1 MALFKK
7 QLTATPADQVPGPQ
21 PIYDQHLS
29 WGEKNRSLRTL
40 IGLIL
45 LVFAAAGWAIAG
57 VLSFSVAQLFPLVRT
72 EVVPLIVDKNTGY
85 METVTTL
92 DKDRSSVSENQVVR
106 ASFVG
111 NYVIRR
117 ETYDPRYLSD
127 NFDMIALWSEPNS
140 SAFKDYEEWMNPSN
154 PRGPVKTMGA
164 TGDIRPEILSVNPLN
179 ASTMAVRFETR
190 ERHRGGDVVNRW
202 SATVRYRQINLPASN
217 RVRLYNPLGF
227 VVTEYAKVPET
238 MPSGL
243 DPR

>member
-1 MALFKK
+1 MALFRR
-7 QLTATPADQVPGPQ
+7 QLKAAPADRVPGPQ
-21 PIYDQHLS
+21 DIYDQHLS

-45 LVFAAAGWAIAG
+45 LVFAVAGWIVAG

-92 DKDRSSVSENQVVR
+92 DEDRTNVSEIQAVR

-117 ETYDPRYLSD
+117 ETYDPRYLSE
-127 NFDMIALWSEPNS
+127 NFDMIALWSEPGS
-140 SAFKDYEEWMNPSN
+140 PAFKDYSDWMNPSN
-154 PRGPVKTMGA
+154 PRGPVKTLGT
-164 TGDIRPEILSVNPLN
+164 TGEIRPEILSVNPLN
-179 ASTMAVRFETR
+179 QTTMSVRFETR
-190 ERHRGGDVVNRW
+190 ERQRGGEVVNRW
-202 SATVRYRQINLPASN
+202 SATVRYKQINLPASN

-227 VVTEYAKVPET
+227 VVTEYVKVPET

-243 DPR
+243 VQ

>member
-1 MALFKK
+1 MALLKR
-7 QLTATPADQVPGPQ
+7 QLRAAPTDLVPGPQ
-21 PIYDQHLS
+21 EIYDRHLS

-45 LVFAAAGWAIAG
+45 LFFAVAGWIVAG

-92 DKDRSSVSENQVVR
+92 DKDRLSVSEIQAVR

-117 ETYDPRYLSD
+117 ETYDPRYLSE
-127 NFDMIALWSEPNS
+127 NFDMIALWSEPDS
-140 SAFKDYEEWMNPSN
+140 PAFKDYQEWMNPSN
-154 PRGPVKTMGA
+154 PRGPVKALGTS
-164 TGDIRPEILSVNPLN
+164 GDIRPEILSVNPLN
-179 ASTMAVRFETR
+179 QTTMSVRFETR
-190 ERHRGGDVVNRW
+190 ERQRGGEVVNRW

-227 VVTEYAKVPET
+227 VVTEYVKVPET

-243 DPR
+243 VQ

>member
-1 MALFKK
+1 MALFKR
-7 QLTATPADQVPGPQ
+7 QLRATAADHVPGPQ
-21 PIYDQHLS
+21 EIYDQHLS

-45 LVFAAAGWAIAG
+45 LAFAVAGWAVAS

-92 DKDRSSVSENQVVR
+92 DKDRSNVSEMPAVR

-127 NFDMIALWSEPNS
+127 NFDMIALWSEPS
-140 SAFKDYEEWMNPSN
+140 SQAFKDYEEWMNPSN
-154 PRGPVKTMGA
+154 PRGPVKMIGA

-179 ASTMAVRFETR
+179 PSTMAVRFETR
-190 ERHRGGDVVNRW
+190 ERRRGGEVVNRW

-243 DPR
+243 VP

>member
-1 MALFKK
+1 MVLFKR
-7 QLTATPADQVPGPQ
+7 QLKPAPADRVPGPQ
-21 PIYDQHLS
+21 DIYDQHLS

-45 LVFAAAGWAIAG
+45 LVFAVAGWIVAG

-92 DKDRSSVSENQVVR
+92 GKDRANVSEIQAVR

-117 ETYDPRYLSD
+117 ETYDPRYLSE
-127 NFDMIALWSEPNS
+127 NFDMIALWSDPDS
-140 SAFKDYEEWMNPSN
+140 PAFKDYSEMMNPSN
-154 PRGPVKTMGA
+154 PRGPVKAMG
-164 TGDIRPEILSVNPLN
+164 TSGEIRPEILSVNPLN
-179 ASTMAVRFETR
+179 ATTMAVRFETR
-190 ERHRGGDVVNRW
+190 ERRRGGDVVNRW

-227 VVTEYAKVPET
+227 VVTEYVKVPET

-243 DPR
+243 LP

>member
-7 QLTATPADQVPGPQ
+7 QLRAAPADHVSGPQ
-21 PIYDQHLS
+21 DIYDQHLS
-29 WGEKNRSLRTL
+29 WGEKNRSLKTL

-45 LVFAAAGWAIAG
+45 LAFAVAGWVVAG
-57 VLSFSVAQLFPLVRT
+57 VLSFSVAQLFPLIRT

-85 METVTTL
+85 METVTSL
-92 DKDRSSVSENQVVR
+92 DKDRSSVSEMQAVR

-140 SAFKDYEEWMNPSN
+140 EAFKDYEEWMNPSN

-190 ERHRGGDVVNRW
+190 ERQRGGDVVNRW

-227 VVTEYAKVPET
+227 VVTEYVKVPET

-243 DPR
+243 AP

>member
-7 QLTATPADQVPGPQ
+7 KLQETPGDRIEGPQ
-21 PIYDQHLS
+21 EIYDRQLS
-29 WGEKNRSLRTL
+29 WGRKNRSLRTL
-40 IGLIL
+40 IALIL
-45 LVFAAAGWAIAG
+45 LVFALTGWAIAG
-57 VLSFSVAQLFPLVRT
+57 MLSFSVAQLFPLVRT

-92 DKDRSSVSENQVVR
+92 ERDRTSVSEMQAVR
-106 ASFVG
+106 ASFIG

-127 NFDMIALWSEPNS
+127 NFDMIALWSEPDS
-140 SAFKDYEEWMNPSN
+140 DAFKEYEEWMSPSN

-190 ERHRGGDVVNRW
+190 ERRRGGVVVNRW
-202 SATVRYRQINLPASN
+202 SATVRYRQINLAASN

-227 VVTEYAKVPET
+227 VVTEYVKVPET
-238 MPSGL
+238 MPSEGTQ
-243 DPR
+243 

>member
-1 MALFKK
+1 MAFFRKIIP
-7 QLTATPADQVPGPQ
+7 TVPNDAIVGPQ
-21 PIYDQHLS
+21 DIYDQHRS
-29 WGEKNRSLRTL
+29 WGERNRSLRTL
-40 IGLIL
+40 IGIIL
-45 LVFAAAGWAIAG
+45 LVFALSGWVIAG
-57 VLSFSVAQLFPLVRT
+57 ILSLSVAQLFPLVRT

-92 DKDRSSVSENQVVR
+92 DKDNTNVSQMQAVR

-140 SAFKDYEEWMNPSN
+140 RAFKEYEEWMSPSN
-154 PRGPVKTMGA
+154 RRGPVKTLGA

-179 ASTMAVRFETR
+179 ETTMSVRFETH
-190 ERHRGGDVVNRW
+190 ERHRGGNVVNRW
-202 SATVRYRQINLPASN
+202 SATVRYRQVNLSASN

-227 VVTEYAKVPET
+227 VVTEYVKVPEN
-238 MPSGL
+238 MPSEGL
-243 DPR
+243 Q

>member
-1 MALFKK
+1 MALFRKK
-7 QLTATPADQVPGPQ
+7 LRPAPTDAIGGPQ
-21 PIYDQHLS
+21 DIYNQHLS

-45 LVFAAAGWAIAG
+45 LAFAVAGWAVAG

-72 EVVPLIVDKNTGY
+72 EVVPLIVDRNTGY
-85 METVTTL
+85 MEAVTTL
-92 DKDRSSVSENQVVR
+92 DKDRSSVSEIQAVR

-140 SAFKDYEEWMNPSN
+140 EAFKDYEEWMNPSN
-154 PRGPVKTMGA
+154 PRGPVKTLGT
-164 TGDIRPEILSVNPLN
+164 TGEIRPEILSVNPLN
-179 ASTMAVRFETR
+179 ATTMSVRFETK
-190 ERHRGGDVVNRW
+190 ERRRGGDVVNRW

-227 VVTEYAKVPET
+227 VVTEYARVPET
-238 MPSGL
+238 MPSGIAQ
-243 DPR
+243 

>member
-1 MALFKK
+1 MALFRR
-7 QLTATPADQVPGPQ
+7 QTTPARTDHVPGPQ
-21 PIYDQHLS
+21 EIYDRHLS

-40 IGLIL
+40 IGFIL
-45 LVFAAAGWAIAG
+45 LVFAVAGWAIAG
-57 VLSFSVAQLFPLVRT
+57 ILSFSVAQLFPLVRT

-92 DKDRSSVSENQVVR
+92 DKDRSSVSEIQAVR

-140 SAFKDYEEWMNPSN
+140 EAFKEYEAWMNPSN
-154 PRGPVKTMGA
+154 PRGPVKTLGA
-164 TGDIRPEILSVNPLN
+164 TGDIQPEILSVNPLN

-190 ERHRGGDVVNRW
+190 ERQRGGDVVNRW
-202 SATVRYRQINLPASN
+202 SATVRYRQVNLPASN
-217 RVRLYNPLGF
+217 RVRLHNPLGF
-227 VVTEYAKVPET
+227 VVTEYARVPET
-238 MPSGL
+238 MPSG
-243 DPR
+243 PAQ

>member
-1 MALFKK
+1 LALFKR
-7 QLTATPADQVPGPQ
+7 QLKPAPADRFPGPQ
-21 PIYDQHLS
+21 DIYDQHLS

-45 LVFAAAGWAIAG
+45 LVFAVAGWIVAG

-92 DKDRSSVSENQVVR
+92 GKDRAKVSEIQAVR

-117 ETYDPRYLSD
+117 ETYDPRYLSE
-127 NFDMIALWSEPNS
+127 NFDMIALWSDPDS
-140 SAFKDYEEWMNPSN
+140 PAFKDYSEWMNPSN
-154 PRGPVKTMGA
+154 LKGPVKTIG
-164 TGDIRPEILSVNPLN
+164 TSGEIRPEILSVNPLN
-179 ASTMAVRFETR
+179 ATTMAVRFETR
-190 ERHRGGDVVNRW
+190 ERRRGGDVVNRW

-217 RVRLYNPLGF
+217 RVRLFNPLGF
-227 VVTEYAKVPET
+227 VVTEYVKVPET

-243 DPR
+243 VP

>member
-1 MALFKK
+1 LAAEP
-7 QLTATPADQVPGPQ
+7 QDAVPGPQ
-21 PIYDQHLS
+21 DIYDRHLS
-29 WGEKNRSLRTL
+29 WGEKNQSLRVF

-45 LVFAAAGWAIAG
+45 FVFAIAGWAVAG

-85 METVTTL
+85 METVTTVE
-92 DKDRSSVSENQVVR
+92 KDRSNVSEVQAVR

-127 NFDMIALWSEPNS
+127 DFDMIALWSEPNS
-140 SAFKDYEEWMNPSN
+140 QAFKDYEDWMNPSN
-154 PRGPVKTMGA
+154 PRGPVRVLGA
-164 TGDIRPEILSVNPLN
+164 IGEIRPEILSVNPLN
-179 ASTMAVRFETR
+179 ASTMSVRFETR
-190 ERHRGGDVVNRW
+190 ERRRGGDVVNRW

-227 VVTEYAKVPET
+227 VVTEYVRVPET
-238 MPSGL
+238 MPTGL
-243 DPR
+243 TP

>member
-7 QLTATPADQVPGPQ
+7 QLRAAPADHVPGPQ
-21 PIYDQHLS
+21 DIYYQHLS

-45 LVFAAAGWAIAG
+45 LAFAVAGWVVAG

-85 METVTTL
+85 METVTSL
-92 DKDRSSVSENQVVR
+92 DKDRSSVSEMQAVR

-140 SAFKDYEEWMNPSN
+140 EAFKDYEEWINPSN

-190 ERHRGGDVVNRW
+190 ERQRGGDVVNRW
-202 SATVRYRQINLPASN
+202 SATVRFRQINLPASN

-227 VVTEYAKVPET
+227 IVTEYVKVPET

-243 DPR
+243 AP

>member
-1 MALFKK
+1 MALFRK
-7 QLTATPADQVPGPQ
+7 QTRPAPTDQMAGPQ
-21 PIYDQHLS
+21 DIYNQHLS

-45 LVFAAAGWAIAG
+45 LVFALAGWAVAG

-85 METVTTL
+85 MEAVTTL
-92 DKDRSSVSENQVVR
+92 DKDRSSVSEIPAVR

-140 SAFKDYEEWMNPSN
+140 EAFKDYEEWMNPSN
-154 PRGPVKTMGA
+154 PRGPVKTLGT
-164 TGDIRPEILSVNPLN
+164 TGEIRPEILSVNPLN
-179 ASTMAVRFETR
+179 ATTMSVRFETR
-190 ERHRGGDVVNRW
+190 ERRRGGDVVNRW

-227 VVTEYAKVPET
+227 VVTEYARVPET
-238 MPSGL
+238 MPSGIAQ
-243 DPR
+243 

>member
-1 MALFKK
+1 LALFKR
-7 QLTATPADQVPGPQ
+7 QLKPAPADRVPGPQ
-21 PIYDQHLS
+21 DIYDQHLS

-45 LVFAAAGWAIAG
+45 LVFAVAGWIVAG

-92 DKDRSSVSENQVVR
+92 DKDRSNVSEIQAVR

-117 ETYDPRYLSD
+117 ETYDPRYLSE
-127 NFDMIALWSEPNS
+127 NFDMIALWSDPDS
-140 SAFKDYEEWMNPSN
+140 PAFKDYSEWMNPSN
-154 PRGPVKTMGA
+154 SRGPVKTMG
-164 TGDIRPEILSVNPLN
+164 TSGEIRPEILSVNPLN
-179 ASTMAVRFETR
+179 ATTMAVRFETR
-190 ERHRGGDVVNRW
+190 ERRRGGDVVNRW

-227 VVTEYAKVPET
+227 VVTEYVKVPET

-243 DPR
+243 VP

>member
-1 MALFKK
+1 LALFKR
-7 QLTATPADQVPGPQ
+7 QLRAMPADHVPRPQ
-21 PIYDQHLS
+21 DIYDQHLS

-45 LVFAAAGWAIAG
+45 LAFAVAGWAVAG
-57 VLSFSVAQLFPLVRT
+57 VLSFSVAQLFPLIRT

-92 DKDRSSVSENQVVR
+92 DKDRSNVSEMLAVR

-127 NFDMIALWSEPNS
+127 NFDMIALWSEPGS
-140 SAFKDYEEWMNPSN
+140 EAFKDYEEWMNPSN
-154 PRGPVKTMGA
+154 PRGPVKTIGA
-164 TGDIRPEILSVNPLN
+164 IGDIRPEILSVNPLN
-179 ASTMAVRFETR
+179 PSTMAVRFETR
-190 ERHRGGDVVNRW
+190 ERRRGGEVVNRW

-243 DPR
+243 AP

>member
-1 MALFKK
+1 LFKR
-7 QLTATPADQVPGPQ
+7 QLKPAPADRVPGPQ
-21 PIYDQHLS
+21 DIYDQHLS

-45 LVFAAAGWAIAG
+45 LVFAVAGWIVAG

-92 DKDRSSVSENQVVR
+92 GKDRANVSEIQAVR

-117 ETYDPRYLSD
+117 ETYDPRYLSE
-127 NFDMIALWSEPNS
+127 NFDMIALWSDPDS
-140 SAFKDYEEWMNPSN
+140 PAFKDYSEMMNPSN
-154 PRGPVKTMGA
+154 PRGPVKAMG
-164 TGDIRPEILSVNPLN
+164 TSGEIRPEILSVNPLN
-179 ASTMAVRFETR
+179 ATTMAVRFETR
-190 ERHRGGDVVNRW
+190 ERRRGGDVVNRW

-227 VVTEYAKVPET
+227 VVTEYVKVPET

-243 DPR
+243 LP

>member
-1 MALFKK
+1 MALFNR
-7 QLTATPADQVPGPQ
+7 QLKPAPADRVPGPQ
-21 PIYDQHLS
+21 DIYDQHLS

-45 LVFAAAGWAIAG
+45 LVFAVAGWIVAG

-92 DKDRSSVSENQVVR
+92 GKDRANVSEIQAVR

-117 ETYDPRYLSD
+117 ETYDPRYLSE
-127 NFDMIALWSEPNS
+127 NFDMIALWSDPDS
-140 SAFKDYEEWMNPSN
+140 PAFKDYSEWMNPSN
-154 PRGPVKTMGA
+154 PRGPVKNMGT
-164 TGDIRPEILSVNPLN
+164 TGEVRPEILSVNPLN
-179 ASTMAVRFETR
+179 ANTMSVRFETR
-190 ERHRGGDVVNRW
+190 ERRRGGDVVNRW

-227 VVTEYAKVPET
+227 VVTEYVKVPET

-243 DPR
+243 VP

>member
-1 MALFKK
+1 MALFKR
-7 QLTATPADQVPGPQ
+7 QLRAAPADQVPGPQ

-29 WGEKNRSLRTL
+29 WGEKNRSLQTL

-45 LVFAAAGWAIAG
+45 LAFAAAGWAIAG

-92 DKDRSSVSENQVVR
+92 DKDRSSVSENQAVR

-127 NFDMIALWSEPNS
+127 NFDMVALWSEPNS

>member
-7 QLTATPADQVPGPQ
+7 QLKAAPTDRVAGPQ
-21 PIYDQHLS
+21 DIYDQHLT

-40 IGLIL
+40 VGLIL
-45 LVFAAAGWAIAG
+45 LAFAVAGWAVAG

-72 EVVPLIVDKNTGY
+72 EVVPLIVDRNTGY

-92 DKDRSSVSENQVVR
+92 SRDRSGVSENQAVR

-127 NFDMIALWSEPNS
+127 NFDMIALWSEPGS
-140 SAFKDYEEWMNPSN
+140 QAFKDYEAWINPSN
-154 PRGPVKTMGA
+154 PRGPVKTLGA
-164 TGDIRPEILSVNPLN
+164 TGEIRPEILSVNPLN
-179 ASTMAVRFETR
+179 PLTMAVRFETR
-190 ERHRGGDVVNRW
+190 ERRRGGEVVNRW

-238 MPSGL
+238 MPSGIT
-243 DPR
+243 P

>member
-1 MALFKK
+1 MLMA
-7 QLTATPADQVPGPQ
+7 
-21 PIYDQHLS
+21 
-29 WGEKNRSLRTL
+29 
-40 IGLIL
+40 
-45 LVFAAAGWAIAG
+45 FAVAGWAIAG
-57 VLSFSVAQLFPLVRT
+57 VLSVSVAQLFPLVRT
-72 EVVPLIVDKNTGY
+72 EVVPLIVDRNTGY

-92 DKDRSSVSENQVVR
+92 AKDRSGVAEMQAVR

-111 NYVIRR
+111 NYVLRR

-127 NFDMIALWSEPNS
+127 NFDMVALWSEPNS
-140 SAFKDYEEWMNPSN
+140 EAFKTYEEWMNPAN
-154 PRGPVKTMGA
+154 PRGPVKTLGA

-190 ERHRGGDVVNRW
+190 ERRRGGDVVNRW

-217 RVRLYNPLGF
+217 RVRLFNPLGF

-243 DPR
+243 AP

>member
-7 QLTATPADQVPGPQ
+7 QLRAAPADHIPGPQ
-21 PIYDQHLS
+21 DIYDQHLS

-45 LVFAAAGWAIAG
+45 LAFAVAGWVVAG

-85 METVTTL
+85 METVTSL
-92 DKDRSSVSENQVVR
+92 DKDRSSVSEMQAVR

-140 SAFKDYEEWMNPSN
+140 GAFKDYEEWINPSN
-154 PRGPVKTMGA
+154 PRGPVKTLGA

-190 ERHRGGDVVNRW
+190 ERQRGGDVVNRW
-202 SATVRYRQINLPASN
+202 SATVRFRQINLPASN

-227 VVTEYAKVPET
+227 VVTEYVKVPET

-243 DPR
+243 AP

>member
-1 MALFKK
+1 LAFFKK
-7 QLTATPADQVPGPQ
+7 QVQTEPTDRVVGPQ
-21 PIYDQHLS
+21 DIYDQHHS

-40 IGLIL
+40 IGMIL
-45 LVFAAAGWAIAG
+45 LVFAIAGWAVAG
-57 VLSFSVAQLFPLVRT
+57 ILSFSVAQLFPLVRT

-92 DKDRSSVSENQVVR
+92 DKDRSGVSELQAVQ

-140 SAFKDYEEWMNPSN
+140 SAFKDYEDWMNPSN

-164 TGDIRPEILSVNPLN
+164 TGDIRPDILSVNPLN
-179 ASTMAVRFETR
+179 ASTMSVRFETR
-190 ERHRGGDVVNRW
+190 ERQRGGDVVNRW

-227 VVTEYAKVPET
+227 VVTEYAKVPEN

-243 DPR
+243 VP

>member
-1 MALFKK
+1 MALFRK
-7 QLTATPADQVPGPQ
+7 QLRAAPADHVPGPQ
-21 PIYDQHLS
+21 DIYDQHLS
-29 WGEKNRSLRTL
+29 WGEKNRSLKTL

-45 LVFAAAGWAIAG
+45 LAFAVAGWVVAG

-85 METVTTL
+85 METVTSL
-92 DKDRSSVSENQVVR
+92 DKDRSSVSEIQAVQ

-117 ETYDPRYLSD
+117 ETYDPRYLAD

-140 SAFKDYEEWMNPSN
+140 EAFKDYEEWMNPSN

-190 ERHRGGDVVNRW
+190 ERQRGGDVVNRW

-227 VVTEYAKVPET
+227 VVTEYVKVPET

-243 DPR
+243 AP

>member
-1 MALFKK
+1 M
-7 QLTATPADQVPGPQ
+7 
-21 PIYDQHLS
+21 
-29 WGEKNRSLRTL
+29 RTL

-45 LVFAAAGWAIAG
+45 LVFAVAGWIVAG

-92 DKDRSSVSENQVVR
+92 GKDRANVSEIQAVR

-117 ETYDPRYLSD
+117 ETYDPRYLSE
-127 NFDMIALWSEPNS
+127 NFDMIALWSDPDS
-140 SAFKDYEEWMNPSN
+140 PAFKDYSEMMNPSN
-154 PRGPVKTMGA
+154 PRGPVKAMG
-164 TGDIRPEILSVNPLN
+164 TSGEIRPEILSVNPLN
-179 ASTMAVRFETR
+179 ATTMAVRFETR
-190 ERHRGGDVVNRW
+190 ERRRGGDVVNRW

-227 VVTEYAKVPET
+227 VVTEYVKVPET

-243 DPR
+243 LP